1 MTMTSYER
9 YVAVCELRE
18 PDRAPVSPLI
28 MAFAAKHAG
37 ISYGDYCRH
46 GELMAEAQLQCIRRF
61 GYDSVNVTAD
71 AVREAET
78 LGAPVFWQEDE
89 VPGPV
94 ADDPLV
100 KDSDDLK
107 RLRLPDPL
115 GPNRMHEQI
124 VALKILQDELGP
136 DEVVYAWVEA
146 PFQESA
152 MLRGLS
158 NLMTDLYERPALVHE
173 LMRFSLE
180 MELEFGLAQ
189 VEAGARFIG
198 VGDAI
203 ASLASPRHYREFN
216 LPYIVELIARLK
228 KTGVR
233 GEVSRLR
240 PDHGAAAALRRDR
253 RRHPEPGLGHQP
265 GGRQAHRRGEG
276 LRQGQHRPGGRD
288 AAGHAGAGDGGGP
301 RLHRRGGHGGR
312 LHPEPGLRAAPRHS
326 AGEPGGADCGRQV
339 AGKLSAAG
347 AVRPAVKRTG
357 LAQTKPAEPGFRP
370 PPSPLQGACLGLA
383 RRLTAGRSCRR
394 RSPTTLSWGTG

>member
-1 MTMTSYER
+1 MTMTMTSSER

-28 MAFAAKHAG
+28 MAFAARHAG

-46 GELMAEAQLQCIRRF
+46 GELMAEAQIKCIRRF

-216 LPYIVELIARLK
+216 LPYIVELISRLK

-233 GEVSRLR
+233 VKYHACGQTTALLPLFADIGADILNLDSLTSLADAKRIVGEKVCVKGNIDPAGVMLQGTSAQVTEAARACI
-240 PDHGAAAALRRDR
+240 AAA
-253 RRHPEPGLGHQP
+253 
-265 GGRQAHRRGEG
+265 GR
-276 LRQGQHRPGGRD
+276 
-288 AAGHAGAGDGGGP
+288 GGGFILSPGCELP
-301 RLHRRGGHGGR
+301 RDTPPENLEALVAAAKSLGR
-312 LHPEPGLRAAPRHS
+312 YPL
-326 AGEPGGADCGRQV
+326 
-339 AGKLSAAG
+339 
-347 AVRPAVKRTG
+347 PATSVG
-357 LAQTKPAEPGFRP
+357 
-370 PPSPLQGACLGLA
+370 
-383 RRLTAGRSCRR
+383 
-394 RSPTTLSWGTG
+394 